1 MLGKKSS
8 IYFNDVDDCKLKY
21 LIFLKN
27 YKISIF
33 KSQLFKFSSFNPLN
47 TKASSNQINHFKMGQ
62 TLDNLMKQPKN
73 GFNIN
78 IQKHH
83 LDLIAHY
90 ELLLLSEQLD
100 INHLESQFLK
110 RSFH

>member
-1 MLGKKSS
+1 
-8 IYFNDVDDCKLKY
+8 
-21 LIFLKN
+21 
-27 YKISIF
+27 
-33 KSQLFKFSSFNPLN
+33 
-47 TKASSNQINHFKMGQ
+47 MGQ